1 MIFQVLF
8 TNPGER
14 VNRPDFGCG
23 IKQLVFMPN
32 SDALATATQFLVQ
45 GALQRW
51 LDSVIQVE
59 SVDVEAVEAEL
70 RVTVVY
76 SKRSGGG
83 PRRDVFTPAGPCR
96 RDHMPSLVELG
107 PICRDAKRRADI
119 LAHPVLNGID
129 FVEYERRPL
138 APHTQVLVVTFL
150 KPLPDPPHSD
160 PDGAYGLTLPAH
172 LGRVIIQGGTRIL
185 NIRPLEVAWLAADSR
200 SP

>member
-1 MIFQVLF
+1 MALFLDFPFHVDGRGRSAETAEDDHIRDMIFQVLF

-45 GALQRW
+45 GALQHW

-83 PRRDVFTPAGPCR
+83 PRRDVFMPAGP
-96 RDHMPSLVELG
+96 V
-107 PICRDAKRRADI
+107 
-119 LAHPVLNGID
+119 
-129 FVEYERRPL
+129 
-138 APHTQVLVVTFL
+138 
-150 KPLPDPPHSD
+150 
-160 PDGAYGLTLPAH
+160 
-172 LGRVIIQGGTRIL
+172 
-185 NIRPLEVAWLAADSR
+185 
-200 SP
+200 